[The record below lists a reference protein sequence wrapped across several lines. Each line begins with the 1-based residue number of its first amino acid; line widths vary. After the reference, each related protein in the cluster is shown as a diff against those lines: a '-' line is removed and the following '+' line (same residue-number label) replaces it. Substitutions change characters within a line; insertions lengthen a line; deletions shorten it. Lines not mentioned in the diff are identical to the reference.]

1 MLGKKT
7 PPTREAALFLR
18 GHLEN
23 CGSKITATRKLSK
36 WVVFTRQGKLKPS
49 DNKRGIVA
57 AKLRL
62 IKNHIVA
69 TVEAFGFLECFA
81 RSVVKLVVL
90 RCNLVINF
98 PVSAKGKVYLVQ
110 HCHTAEVFQR

>member
-1 MLGKKT
+1 MLGNKT
-7 PPTREAALFLR
+7 PQTREAVLFLR

-23 CGSKITATRKLSK
+23 FGSEITATRKLSK

-90 RCNLVINF
+90 RSNLVINF